1 LATYDPAAIEQAMAD
16 AVVLANAQGITDPEQ
31 VKARMITAQKEY
43 MRECDE
49 REIIDK
55 ANAENAASQASR

>member
-1 LATYDPAAIEQAMAD
+1 LAVYDPAAIERAMAD

-31 VKARMITAQKEY
+31 VQARMILAQKEY
-43 MRECDE
+43 MRGCDE

-55 ANAENAASQASR
+55 AKAESAAS